1 MDKEGHK
8 VLRIVMSRSLTGTL
22 DTLSHAAAN
31 WGEVCGVQLS
41 VMRIYLVKSCQLCHN
56 ECCHTATQVEHVA
69 ARLGSLHGVACCWN
83 LGGAGVYRAQ
93 LESRNLHNTRCPVP
107 IVSSAV

>member
-1 MDKEGHK
+1 M
-8 VLRIVMSRSLTGTL
+8 LRIVMSRSLAGTL